1 MILPQ
6 LHGSKPSS
14 DFFIFSACD
23 QAYFDQF
30 ARELINSIRT
40 NSPDHLHLHI
50 FNPRQDQ
57 LDHCAVQTNVTVT
70 YEYASP
76 DLFDAAAEHWARPI
90 ADPVSQSQLQRTH
103 SAMEK
108 GHDINLHHRMQ
119 KTYYACARF
128 VRLAELA
135 GSASFMSMDVDAVV
149 RGVIPR
155 LSRQHDFYLHK
166 ITGAKAR
173 ILAGGM
179 YVNAQGRSTEFL
191 NHYAQQ
197 LQQNL
202 SADKI
207 YWGLDQD
214 ILDQIV
220 PSYASGNLPISMIDW
235 DMRPDSV
242 IWTAKGTRKDL
253 PAFMAEKSRYS
264 G

>member
-6 LHGSKPSS
+6 MHGTAPNA
-14 DFFIFSACD
+14 DFFIYSACD
-23 QAYFDQF
+23 QIYFDQF
-30 ARELINSIRT
+30 ARELINSISA

-57 LDHCAVQTNVTVT
+57 LDYCAAQPQLTVT
-70 YEYASP
+70 HEHVAA
-76 DLFDAAAEHWARPI
+76 DLFDLAAARWNTVT
-90 ADPVSQSQLQRTH
+90 DSLGKSQLERTRN
-103 SAMEK
+103 AMKK
-108 GHDINLHHRMQ
+108 GQDRDLHQRMQ

-149 RGVIPR
+149 RGSIPR
-155 LSRQHDFYLHK
+155 LSQQHDFYLHK

-179 YVNAQGRSTEFL
+179 YVNSQGRSSEFL
-191 NHYAQQ
+191 NQYAQA
-197 LQQNL
+197 LTASIEN
-202 SADKI
+202 DYI

-220 PSYASGNLPISMIDW
+220 PKYTSGDLPLSLIDW
-235 DMRPDSV
+235 HMRPDSV

-253 PAFMAEKSRYS
+253 PQFMAEKKRYS
-264 G
+264 V

>member
-1 MILPQ
+1 MILPPM
-6 LHGSKPSS
+6 HGSRAPC
-14 DFFIFSACD
+14 DFFIYSACD
-23 QAYFDQF
+23 RDYFDQF
-30 ARELINSIRT
+30 ARELINSIRA

-57 LDHCAVQTNVTVT
+57 LDYCAAQPGVSVSHEHVS
-70 YEYASP
+70 AS
-76 DLFDAAAEHWARPI
+76 LFDAATAQWAQPI
-90 ADPVSQSQLQRTH
+90 GDPVSQSQLQRTH
-103 SAMEK
+103 SAMKK

-128 VRLAELA
+128 IRLAELA

-149 RGVIPR
+149 RGAIPR

-179 YVNAQGRSTEFL
+179 YVNAQGRSSEFL
-191 NHYAQQ
+191 NYYAQQ
-197 LQQNL
+197 LQHSL
-202 SADKI
+202 AADKI

-220 PSYASGNLPISMIDW
+220 PSFVSGDLPISMIDW
-235 DMRPDSV
+235 DMRPSSV

-253 PAFMAEKSRYS
+253 PQFMAEKRRYS
-264 G
+264 V